1 MTIIGALLELYRSGC
16 RHPSVEVAIKPEF
29 QGLPARVTIH
39 IRAYRGKTVDEM
51 RTEMSLASLSE
62 GAGNF
67 VFDREFDIQLQRL
80 LRAVGP

>member
-1 MTIIGALLELYRSGC
+1 M
-16 RHPSVEVAIKPEF
+16 
-29 QGLPARVTIH
+29 
-39 IRAYRGKTVDEM
+39 DEM